1 MLKSRARQARWEG
14 IEDFLDPV
22 ERVSAPF
29 YGVDPEEL
37 WRRAAAREHIHDA
50 KVPVLVLHPS
60 DDEIIPVEHARMLA
74 EAAQGSEL
82 VRVWILPGGGHGAID
97 AVDRAWF
104 YAVLRGFFER
114 WAGYESSEGAGRER
128 ADRSRSKLIYFAAR

>member
-1 MLKSRARQARWEG
+1 MLKSRVRQGRWEG
-14 IEDFLDPV
+14 IENFLDPV

-29 YGVDPEEL
+29 YGLEPDEL
-37 WRRAAAREHIHDA
+37 WARAAAREHIHAA
-50 KVPVLVLHPS
+50 KVPVLVLHPE
-60 DDEIIPVEHARMLA
+60 DDEIIPVDHARMLA
-74 EAAQGSEL
+74 DAAGGSEL

-114 WAGYESSEGAGRER
+114 WAGYEGSDGAGQER
-128 ADRSRSKLIYFAAR
+128 GDRLRSKLIYSGAR